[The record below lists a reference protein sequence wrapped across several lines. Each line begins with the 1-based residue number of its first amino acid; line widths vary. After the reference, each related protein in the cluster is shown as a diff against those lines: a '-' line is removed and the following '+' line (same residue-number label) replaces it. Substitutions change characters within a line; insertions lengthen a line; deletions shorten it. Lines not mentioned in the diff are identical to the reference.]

1 MKHLLFIA
9 SLALSLSACEGS
21 FPKDPGDTLEKAK
34 AEGLVVGYSENPP
47 WVVKTDTVPAGIEPA
62 LVKAFARSI
71 GTRVIWENG
80 TEHHLFEA
88 LEQKKI
94 HLLIAGI
101 RQSTPWKTNVA
112 LTRPYLER
120 GKDKHVM
127 AGIPGENAFL
137 VALERFLQGKE
148 QQLKATLQHETDK

>member
-1 MKHLLFIA
+1 MRHKLLIA
-9 SLALSLSACEGS
+9 LAALSLPGCGGS
-21 FPKDPGDTLEKAK
+21 FPKDPDNTLEKVK

-71 GTRVIWENG
+71 GARVTWKND
-80 TEHHLFEA
+80 TEHNLFEA

-94 HLLIAGI
+94 HLLVAGT
-101 RQSTPWKTNVA
+101 RHSTPWKTKVA

-137 VALERFLQGKE
+137 VALERFLHGKKE
-148 QQLKATLQHETDK
+148 QLEDPLSHETDQ